1 MENSYFIS
9 LIIFVNCFVLFPSA
23 NWC

>member
-9 LIIFVNCFVLFPSA
+9 LIIFVNCFVLFPPA